1 MKRTFPA
8 ALRERMAETIE
19 KYAYAIRG
27 RSILHDSPE
36 FIKATEAMNLLT
48 ATLRAATL
56 KSMAAAE
63 NQSTKPSISSLLSK
77 ALMSSYSIQ
86 VTLSRP
92 S

>member
-56 KSMAAAE
+56 KSMGRCGEPINKTIDIELIEQGPHVFVLYTGDA
-63 NQSTKPSISSLLSK
+63 
-77 ALMSSYSIQ
+77 
-86 VTLSRP
+86 V
-92 S
+92 